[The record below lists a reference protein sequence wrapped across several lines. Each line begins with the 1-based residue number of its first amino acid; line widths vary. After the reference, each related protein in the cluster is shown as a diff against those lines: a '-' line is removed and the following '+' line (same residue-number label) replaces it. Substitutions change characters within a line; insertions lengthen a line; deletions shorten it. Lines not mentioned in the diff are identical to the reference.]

1 MTAVLAVVAAGLALA
16 LALVLL
22 AQRRDARRLV
32 LAGSRLAPD
41 VVASGT
47 GLVEATS
54 LVERVIDRA
63 LERGGDVSLA
73 EARLASALAVIP
85 QGVVV
90 YDGDGGIA
98 FRNKVAAGYL
108 TARHGEVLVEEAI
121 NDLAEEVAAGTST
134 EVPSRTVDL
143 FGPPRRTLVLRGIP
157 LERNSEGV
165 GALVVIDDVTDR
177 RRLEAVRRD
186 FVANISH
193 ELKTPIGALGLLA
206 ETLLSEDDPAV
217 ARRLAERMLDEAF
230 RVGRTI
236 DDLLELSRIEADEE
250 AATTDVPVHLF
261 IAEAVDRVRGAAEQQ
276 GIEIEVKEPSARLTV
291 AGDRRQLVS
300 ATYNLL
306 ENAVK
311 YSDRGS
317 VVQVRAHTDGRWIDL
332 AVEDHGIG
340 IPRRDLERVFE
351 RFYRVDRARS
361 RETGGT
367 GLGLAI
373 VRHVANNHA
382 GEVRVESREGE
393 GSTFTL
399 RLPVGKT
406 GPVAITAEAG

>member
-1 MTAVLAVVAAGLALA
+1 MTAVLALAVAALAGA
-16 LALVLL
+16 LLLLLVD
-22 AQRRDARRLV
+22 RRRLARRLV
-32 LAGSRLAPD
+32 AASRRLADD
-41 VVASGT
+41 VVTTGSG
-47 GLVEATS
+47 LSEATS
-54 LVERVIDRA
+54 AVERVVDRA
-63 LERGGDVSLA
+63 LLRGGDISLA
-73 EARLASALAVIP
+73 EARLTSALLMIP
-85 QGVVV
+85 QGVVMFDA
-90 YDGDGGIA
+90 DGVIA

-108 TARHGEVLVEEAI
+108 AARHSEALVEEAI
-121 NDLAEEVAAGTST
+121 NELAAAVVSSGGSVAPT
-134 EVPSRTVDL
+134 RTVDL
-143 FGPPRRTLVLRGIP
+143 FGPPRRTLVLRGIG
-157 LERNSEGV
+157 LERGSHEL

-193 ELKTPIGALGLLA
+193 ELKTPVGALALLA
-206 ETLLSEDDPAV
+206 ETLLAEDEPTV
-217 ARRLAERMLDEAF
+217 ARRLAERMLTEAF

-236 DDLLELSRIEADEE
+236 DDLLELSRIEADEAE
-250 AATTDVPVHLF
+250 RREDVPVHLL

-276 GIEIEVKEPSARLTV
+276 GIAIEVEEPSTRLAV
-291 AGDRRQLVS
+291 SGDRRQLVS

-311 YSDRGS
+311 YSDTGS
-317 VVQVRAHTDGRWIDL
+317 TVQVRARTDGRYVDID
-332 AVEDHGIG
+332 VQDHGIG

-351 RFYRVDRARS
+351 RFYRVDRGRS

-382 GEVRVESREGE
+382 GEVRVESLEGE

-399 RLPVGKT
+399 RVPVGS